1 MDNQKL
7 ILFFALSFILLLL
20 WQAWQQD
27 YGPQPAA
34 ISAVTAED
42 KASPPSSPEDVP
54 LSPPADGQ
62 AALSDQLATTPAVP
76 AEVHEALVSAQRIH
90 VITDLLDV
98 EIDTIGGDIR
108 QADLR
113 AYPVAAK
120 TPDIPFQLMQD
131 RGQHV
136 FIAQSGLLSKQQ
148 AVTHHTQLTATQNEY
163 RLAND
168 QDKIEV
174 PLTWRGADGISVVKT
189 YTFHRNSYA
198 IDLTQEVRNGSKSEW
213 RGHAYRQ
220 FQRTKPGEDEKSSF
234 TRTYTGGVI
243 YSDEN
248 KYEKIKFDDMDKKDL
263 SREIKAG
270 WAAMIQHYFVSAWIP
285 QADETDHYYSKAPA
299 DHPYVLGMVSPE
311 VSVGA
316 GESTQFKSRL
326 YIGPKEQHRLEK
338 VEPGLKLTVDYGVL
352 TVIAQP
358 LFWLLEKIHGLL
370 GNWGWS
376 IMVLTMC
383 IKLVFYKLSETS
395 YKSMANMRRL
405 QPKIQAL
412 RERFGD
418 DKQRMSQAMMEMY
431 KKEKINPLGGCLPI
445 LVQIPFFIALYWVL
459 LESVELRQAPF
470 ILWINDLSIKDP
482 YYVLPLLMGGTMFLQ
497 QQLNPAPPDPIQAK
511 VMKMLPVIFTAFFAF
526 FPSGLVLYWVSNSLL
541 SILQQWI
548 ITRRIE
554 KAAHKTS

>member
-27 YGPQPAA
+27 YAPQTPAS
-34 ISAVTAED
+34 SADTAED
-42 KASPPSSPEDVP
+42 KASPPPTPEDIP
-54 LSPPADGQ
+54 ATPPVDGQ
-62 AALSDQLATTPAVP
+62 TVLNEQLANTPAVP
-76 AEVHEALVSAQRIH
+76 SELHKSLESARRVHV
-90 VITDLLDV
+90 VTDLLDV

-113 AYPVAAK
+113 AYPVTAK
-120 TPDIPFQLMQD
+120 TPDKPFQLMQD
-131 RGQHV
+131 KGQHI

-148 AVTHHTQLTATQNEY
+148 AVTHHTLLTAQKNEY
-163 RLAND
+163 RLADD

-174 PLTWRGADGISVVKT
+174 PLTWRGADGITVVKT
-189 YTFHRNSYA
+189 YTFHRNSYV
-198 IDLTQEVRNGSKSEW
+198 IELTQEVQNGSKIEW
-213 RGHAYRQ
+213 SGHAYRQ

-234 TRTYTGGVI
+234 IRTYTGGVI

-248 KYEKIKFDDMDKKDL
+248 KYEKIKFDDMEKQDL
-263 SREIKAG
+263 SRDIKSG

-285 QADETDHYYSKAPA
+285 PAGETDHYYSKAPA
-299 DHPYVLGMVSPE
+299 DHPYVLGLVSPE

-316 GESTQFKSRL
+316 GESARFTSRL
-326 YIGPKEQHRLEK
+326 YVGPKEQHRLEK

-358 LFWLLEKIHGLL
+358 LFWLMEKIHSLL

-376 IMVLTMC
+376 IVILTMC

-412 RERFGD
+412 RERYGD
-418 DKQRMSQAMMEMY
+418 DRQRMSQAMMEMY

-482 YYVLPLLMGGTMFLQ
+482 YYVLPLLMGATMFLQ
-497 QQLNPAPPDPIQAK
+497 QQLNPAPPDPVQAK

-554 KAAHKTS
+554 KAANKST